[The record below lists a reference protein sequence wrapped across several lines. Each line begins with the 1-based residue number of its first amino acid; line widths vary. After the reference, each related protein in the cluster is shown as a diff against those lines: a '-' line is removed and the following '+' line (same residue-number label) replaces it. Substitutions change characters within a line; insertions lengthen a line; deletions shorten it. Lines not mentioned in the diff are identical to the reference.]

1 MHQALLI
8 PEVLLNIFA
17 HVNPTL
23 DPWLTRNYDKISLG
37 RKSLAALAT
46 TCKAFHEPAMDLLW
60 AEVHQLEPLLGCIT
74 RLHSTIYS
82 KHPSQWWNPWHD
94 YHSRT
99 WAGLPDLEPL
109 SAHETCQ
116 FLRHSARVRSLIIPY
131 HDRLVHFLSAIPIET
146 CLFPRLRS
154 LTWGLSTA
162 KYMDLFLPHTLR
174 KCHLST
180 VNEGLK
186 YLVTRCS
193 ALEHLSIDRFDPLA
207 GDELSLLSDSVR
219 LCKRLVRLSCPSL
232 DWAAWKHLSDLPTL
246 LGVQIDAN
254 RSAFLWPLER
264 DIVNLSPFL
273 NLKDL
278 SILLSSPAYV
288 IAVMEHSQFP
298 SLIKFTVRLELPP
311 PAVAEQLFN
320 TLSQCTTSQIL
331 EQIDITLDDYEDDYP
346 DPDNDQDP
354 PPPGNIL
361 TVIPHLLCF
370 TQLRILQLNIHGSY
384 IRLDNDIL
392 LVAMSAWPHIQTLKI
407 KNSSLPPPV
416 TFRGLF
422 TAMRQCPHLN
432 NLDIAIDTENIDI
445 DPNAEPTPHT
455 SLQTLEL
462 GSARYWVRNPEA
474 VASIIFTWLPC
485 IDGVDMPN
493 GQMKDVHLHLERLRV
508 AALDAAKAVSY
519 N

>member
-8 PEVLLNIFA
+8 PEVLLDIFA

-23 DPWLTRNYDKISLG
+23 DPLQWVTRDYIKLG

-74 RLHSTIYS
+74 RLHSIIYS
-82 KHPSQWWNPWHD
+82 KHQWWKSHE
-94 YHSRT
+94 YHSRRT

-131 HDRLVHFLSAIPIET
+131 QDRLVHFLSAIPIET

-180 VNEGLK
+180 INEGLK
-186 YLVTRCS
+186 NLATRCS
-193 ALEHLSIDRFDPLA
+193 ALEHLSIDHSDPCTA
-207 GDELSLLSDSVR
+207 DELSLLSDSVR
-219 LCKRLVRLSCPSL
+219 LCKRLVRLSCPPL

-246 LGVQIDAN
+246 LGVRIDAN
-254 RSAFLWPLER
+254 RRAFLWPLER

-278 SILLSSPAYV
+278 SIWLSSAAYV

-298 SLIKFTVRLELPP
+298 SLINFTARLELPS

-320 TLSQCTTSQIL
+320 ALSQCTTSQIL
-331 EQIDITLDDYEDDYP
+331 EEIAINFDDYEDSRWRSRP
-346 DPDNDQDP
+346 STPR
-354 PPPGNIL
+354 NIL
-361 TVIPHLLCF
+361 TVIPYFLCF
-370 TQLRILQLNIHGSY
+370 TQLQVLQLHFHGSC

-392 LVAMSAWPHIQTLKI
+392 LVAMSAWPHIHTLEI
-407 KNSSLPPPV
+407 TDSSLRPHV

-422 TAMRQCPHLN
+422 TAMRQCPHLDS
-432 NLDIAIDTENIDI
+432 LEIAIDTENIDI

-455 SLQTLEL
+455 SLQTLEF
-462 GSARYWVRNPEA
+462 GSTYHWVGNPEA

-485 IDGVDMPN
+485 VHDVNTIAEGSVDLN
-493 GQMKDVHLHLERLRV
+493 FYLERLRV
-508 AALDAAKAVSY
+508 AALDAAEAVSH

>member
-8 PEVLLNIFA
+8 PEVLLDIFA
-17 HVNPTL
+17 H
-23 DPWLTRNYDKISLG
+23 LTRKIPLG

-74 RLHSTIYS
+74 RLHSIIYTQH
-82 KHPSQWWNPWHD
+82 KWWTSHD
-94 YHSRT
+94 YHST

-116 FLRHSARVRSLIIPY
+116 FLRHSARVQSLIIPY

-146 CLFPRLRS
+146 CVFPGLQS
-154 LTWGLSTA
+154 LTWRLSTP
-162 KYMDLFLPHTLR
+162 KYMDIFLPHTLR

-180 VNEGLK
+180 VNETLK
-186 YLVTRCS
+186 YLVARRS
-193 ALEHLSIDRFDPLA
+193 ALEHLSIDHFDPRA
-207 GDELSLLSDSVR
+207 ADELSLLSDSVR
-219 LCKRLVRLSCPSL
+219 LCKRLVRLSCPPL
-232 DWAAWKHLSDLPTL
+232 DWAAWKHLSNLPTL
-246 LGVQIDAN
+246 LGVQIDAK

-264 DIVNLSPFL
+264 DMFNSSPFL
-273 NLKDL
+273 NLRDL
-278 SILLSSPAYV
+278 SIMHSSAAYI

-298 SLIKFTVRLELPP
+298 SLIKFTVRLELPS
-311 PAVAEQLFN
+311 PAVAEQLFH

-331 EQIDITLDDYEDDYP
+331 EEIDIILDDYEDDYP

-370 TQLRILQLNIHGSY
+370 TQLRILELDFQGSY

-392 LVAMSAWPHIQTLKI
+392 LVAMSAWPHIHTLKI
-407 KNSSLPPPV
+407 TDSSLRPSV

-422 TAMRQCPHLN
+422 TAMRQCPHLDS
-432 NLDIAIDTENIDI
+432 LEIVIDTENIDI

-455 SLQTLEL
+455 SLRTLEL
-462 GSARYWVRNPEA
+462 ETDHYWVRNPEA

-485 IDGVDMPN
+485 IDGAGGGMENVIFY
-493 GQMKDVHLHLERLRV
+493 LERLRA
-508 AALDAAKAVSY
+508 AALDAVEAVSY